1 MKKIFFSLVFL
12 LSSNTFAIPTTYDSE
27 IKQFIYISLKD
38 IQYKQNIL
46 NKMHSLM
53 QYFVKNNN
61 IYAANKINLT
71 IYYIEVFDIEN
82 LPEEQQKVILF
93 FIKNV

>member
-1 MKKIFFSLVFL
+1 MKKIFLSLIL
-12 LSSNTFAIPTTYDSE
+12 LFCFNSYAIPQEYNDDVR
-27 IKQFIYISLKD
+27 QFIYTALKD
-38 IQYKQNIL
+38 PNYKQKVL
-46 NKMHSLM
+46 DKMRSFSH
-53 QYFVKNNN
+53 YFSIRGEK
-61 IYAANKINLT
+61 YAADKINLT